1 MTVIVAYIAT
11 LIVFVVVDIVWLGYV
26 ANSYYRSQIGHL
38 MADTFNMPAVF
49 AFYLIYAAG
58 VVYFAVMPALAAGG
72 PMKALM
78 LGLLFGFF
86 CYATYDL
93 TNLATL
99 KNWSLPM
106 SLLDMAWG
114 AILTGLSAAAGA
126 YIASRFA

>member
-38 MADTFNMPAVF
+38 MADTFNMPAVV

-72 PMKALM
+72 TMKALM
-78 LGLLFGFF
+78 LGVMFGFF

>member
-38 MADTFNMPAVF
+38 MADTFNMPAVI

-72 PMKALM
+72 TMKALM
-78 LGLLFGFF
+78 LGLMFGFF

-114 AILTGLSAAAGA
+114 AVLTGLSAAAGA

>member
-1 MTVIVAYIAT
+1 MTVIVAYSAT
-11 LIVFVVVDIVWLGYV
+11 LIVFVVVDIIWLGYV

-38 MADTFNMPAVF
+38 MADTFNVPAVI

-72 PMKALM
+72 TMKALM
-78 LGLLFGFF
+78 LGLMFGFF